1 MLVNATC
8 CVKNSV
14 SPKKSQA
21 MKLIKETP
29 CLLSKITLCNKG
41 KLSLAVG
48 TSVLGEVVFSYT
60 ILFIEIYKLC

>member
-29 CLLSKITLCNKG
+29 CLLSKINLCNKG
-41 KLSLAVG
+41 KLSL
-48 TSVLGEVVFSYT
+48 S
-60 ILFIEIYKLC
+60 

>member
-14 SPKKSQA
+14 SPKKSQT

-29 CLLSKITLCNKG
+29 CLLSKINLCNKG
-41 KLSLAVG
+41 KLSL
-48 TSVLGEVVFSYT
+48 S
-60 ILFIEIYKLC
+60 